1 MNKYQSFEFHLILIS
16 SSDKSKEEEKSAKLS
31 QFQQNNEELTKINEK
46 LTKNYSE
53 INKILTAEKE
63 VASLYKGELKRYTV
77 KSYLTGSGLAGFSVY
92 PIKMLSPF
100 RFPIL

>member
-1 MNKYQSFEFHLILIS
+1 MEFWGSTTNKITIIRVHLVLIS
-16 SSDKSKEEEKSAKLS
+16 SSDKSKDEEKSAKLS

-63 VASLYKGELKRYTV
+63 VASLYKGELKRYE
-77 KSYLTGSGLAGFSVY
+77 
-92 PIKMLSPF
+92 I
-100 RFPIL
+100 R